1 MGSAGRLELHEHD
14 DAGNLT
20 VTLIESAAGKGRS
33 RVDAVR
39 PRESKSYAQRLF
51 EVFLPAGYPHTV
63 TEDYIQYVA
72 PDRCEAARLCTSP
85 AVSPTDLDA
94 RDQQDSLQAFSS
106 SIAGLLSSR
115 AVLEG
120 VGVGDA
126 DASPTAALLLSV
138 LQGSMGRIATILFA
152 YRLGTSLEPECKM
165 YRLAADMFN
174 DTAMI
179 LDCLSPAFPKAT
191 RVLILSFSSVL
202 RSLCGV
208 CAGSSKASL
217 SAHFA
222 KRGNLGEL
230 NAKDSSQE
238 TVISLLGML
247 AGSIVVSWVTTPMAT
262 WSTLIAL
269 LSIHLAT
276 NYAAVKSVS
285 MRSLN
290 RQRAN
295 IVLSSLL
302 HDGRILSPAEVSARE
317 RIFERD
323 GALRWTDGS
332 VLGHCRIGAP
342 LESMLHFMGHRRYN
356 RSGAIDLQDL
366 TLADLVRLYQ
376 DEAYLLWSCGSEAVI
391 VLKQDCSPLD
401 QLKAW
406 TQALLLA
413 RKGII
418 RDEAKDADGRLA
430 ELRYALEEGK
440 ALFETYETKLRDAGW
455 DLDVAVLETRPGVRI
470 QIKKKWA
477 A

>member
-1 MGSAGRLELHEHD
+1 MSSAGRLELSERD
-14 DAGNLT
+14 DAGHLT
-20 VTLIESAAGKGRS
+20 VTFIETAAGKGGS

-39 PRESKSYAQRLF
+39 PRESKTYAQQLL

-63 TEDYIQYVA
+63 TEDYIQY
-72 PDRCEAARLCTSP
+72 
-85 AVSPTDLDA
+85 
-94 RDQQDSLQAFSS
+94 QIYDSLQAFSS

-138 LQGSMGRIATILFA
+138 LQESMGRIATILFA
-152 YRLGTSLEPECKM
+152 HRLGTSLEPECKM
-165 YRLAADMFN
+165 YRLAADVFN

-247 AGSIVVSWVTTPMAT
+247 AGSIVVSWIKTPMAT

-302 HDGRILSPAEVSARE
+302 RDGRILSPAEVSARE

-323 GALRWTDGS
+323 GALRWIDGS

-342 LESMLHFMGHRRYN
+342 LENMLHFMGHRRHK
-356 RSGAIDLQDL
+356 RSGAVDLQDL
-366 TLADLVRLYQ
+366 TLADLVRVYQ
-376 DEAYLLWSCGSEAVI
+376 DEAYLLWSCGSAAVI

-413 RKGII
+413 RKGTM
-418 RDEAKDADGRLA
+418 RDEPKAAEHDTSGGRLA
-430 ELRYALEEGK
+430 ELRFALEEVK
-440 ALFETYETKLRDAGW
+440 ELFDAYETKLRDAGW
-455 DLDVAVLETRPGVRI
+455 DLDVAVLESRPGVRV
-470 QIKKKWA
+470 QIKTEWA